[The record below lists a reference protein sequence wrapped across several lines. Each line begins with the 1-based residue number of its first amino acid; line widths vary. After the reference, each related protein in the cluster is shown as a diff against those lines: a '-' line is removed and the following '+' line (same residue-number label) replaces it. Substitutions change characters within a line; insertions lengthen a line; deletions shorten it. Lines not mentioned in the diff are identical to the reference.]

1 MSPSP
6 TPGCASVR
14 EHLTDLCDGVGG
26 TGDQAHLRTCVGCAA
41 LVRDAVAVHGS
52 LTALPQVALPAG
64 FEATLS
70 TRLERVAATRR
81 VKATRRSFASP
92 LVVRSAW
99 AAVAVAV
106 VAFAGLWLLR
116 PASPSVDVMVTELV
130 SVEVEVQAARALAG
144 VQVTIALPAGLE
156 VASDDERLVALRTLA
171 WSTDLAPGA
180 NRFELVVRAASAGDH
195 QLRVALASGADH
207 ATMDLAVHARRRGEQ
222 AASFI
227 GRGALAGAPRLT
239 LHLGGDS

>member
-14 EHLTDLCDGVGG
+14 EHLADLCDGVGG
-26 TGDQAHLRTCVGCAA
+26 PEDQAHLRTCAPCAA
-41 LVRDAVAVHGS
+41 LVRDAVTVRGS
-52 LTALPQVALPAG
+52 LTALPPVALPVG
-64 FEATLS
+64 FEATLA

-81 VKATRRSFASP
+81 VRATRRSFVSP
-92 LVVRSAW
+92 VIVRGAW

-116 PASPSVDVMVTELV
+116 PASPSVDVIVTELV
-130 SVEVEVQAARALAG
+130 SVEVEVLAARALAS
-144 VQVTIALPAGLE
+144 VQVTIALPDGLE

-180 NRFELVVRAASAGDH
+180 NRFGLVVRAASAGDH

-222 AASFI
+222 AARFI
-227 GRGALAGAPRLT
+227 GSVALASAPRLT
-239 LHLGGDS
+239 LRLGDDS